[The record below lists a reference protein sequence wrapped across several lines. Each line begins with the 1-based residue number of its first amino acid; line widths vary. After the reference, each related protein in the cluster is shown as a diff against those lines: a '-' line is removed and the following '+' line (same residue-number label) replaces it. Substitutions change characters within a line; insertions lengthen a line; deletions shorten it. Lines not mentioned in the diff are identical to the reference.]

1 MSTLTCCFYAKDGK
15 YSNIHIQ
22 YVYKKNQHKL
32 RRGRFGMNPWIAA
45 GEQPT
50 GRQGGPLDNYTIN
63 IHSAK

>member
-1 MSTLTCCFYAKDGK
+1 MSTNISFYAKDVK
-15 YSNIHIQ
+15 YLNINF
-22 YVYKKNQHKL
+22 KKNQHQL
-32 RRGRFGMNPWIAA
+32 RRGRFGKNPWLAA